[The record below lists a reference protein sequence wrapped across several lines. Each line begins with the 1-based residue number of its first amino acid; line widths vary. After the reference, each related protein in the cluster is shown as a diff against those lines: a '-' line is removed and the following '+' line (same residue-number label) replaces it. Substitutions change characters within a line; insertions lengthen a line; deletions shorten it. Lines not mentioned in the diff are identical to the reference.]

1 MIFVENIIT
10 MPEIYRI
17 FGFKIRFYSDD
28 HEPIHVHIVGHDG
41 VARFELQGEKFVLMQ
56 SEKIKVSD
64 LNRLQKSVNEN
75 ADIIIDRWHEYFD
88 RQ

>member
-1 MIFVENIIT
+1 

-41 VARFELQGEKFVLMQ
+41 AARFE
-56 SEKIKVSD
+56 
-64 LNRLQKSVNEN
+64 
-75 ADIIIDRWHEYFD
+75 
-88 RQ
+88 

>member
-1 MIFVENIIT
+1 

-28 HEPIHVHIVGHDG
+28 HEPIHVHVVGQNG
-41 VARFELQGEKFVLMQ
+41 AARFELQGDKFILIK
-56 SEKIKVSD
+56 SENIKVGELSK
-64 LNRLQKSVNEN
+64 LQKSVNEN

-88 RQ
+88 GK